1 MIRCFL
7 RDLRFLSYFLFV
19 RRDKLFRGVHN
30 GDAPGAVADFDA
42 TQFFARF

>member
-7 RDLRFLSYFLFV
+7 RDLRCLSHFLFV

-30 GDAPGAVADFDA
+30 GDAPRTVADFDA
-42 TQFFARF
+42 AEFFA